1 VGGINQ
7 GGIAVMIQMYRSFLG
22 TEKIQE
28 MEGGCWVHCV
38 QPDSEE
44 VTILQEEYN
53 VPQDIIQDIL
63 DNDERPRYEVDD
75 DWSMIIL
82 RIPVETPQSSMLYST
97 YPLGIIMCEDY
108 TVTICNV
115 PNNVL
120 PVAQPSVYRNS
131 SQPIYDVVNF
141 TLNLFIRSAN
151 SFMYYLRQIYQHT
164 SLIEKE
170 IERSIRNQE
179 LSRLLKLEKCLVFFL
194 TSLKSNELVL
204 AKFKNSKK
212 SIFSEM
218 NEDLIEDAMIET
230 KQAIEM
236 AQIYSNIQSGMMDTF
251 ASVISN
257 NLNQVMKQM
266 TSVSII
272 LMIPTLIASFFGM
285 NVPNYMET
293 EWWAMPAVLV
303 ASIGMAFLGIVI
315 SRKRHWF

>member
-1 VGGINQ
+1 
-7 GGIAVMIQMYRSFLG
+7 MIQMYKSFLG
-22 TEKIQE
+22 DEKLSE
-28 MEGGCWVHCV
+28 LESGCWVHCV

-44 VTILQEEYN
+44 VSILQEEYN
-53 VPQDIIQDIL
+53 VPQEVIQDIL
-63 DNDERPRYEVDD
+63 DNDERSRYEVDD
-75 DWSMIIL
+75 EWSMIIL
-82 RIPVETPQSSMLYST
+82 RIPVETSENGMSYNT
-97 YPLGIIMCEDY
+97 YPLGIFMCEDY
-108 TVTICNV
+108 TVTICMT

-120 PVAQPSVYRNS
+120 PVTQPSVYRS
-131 SQPIYDVVNF
+131 DVQPVYDVINF
-141 TLNLFIRSAN
+141 TLQLFIRSAN

-170 IERSIRNQE
+170 IEKSIRNEE
-179 LSRLLKLEKCLVFFL
+179 LTRLLKLEKCLVFFI

-204 AKFKNSKK
+204 AKFKNSKRA
-212 SIFSEM
+212 IFSER

-257 NLNQVMKQM
+257 NLNVVMKQM

-293 EWWAMPAVLV
+293 IGWAMPAIL
-303 ASIGMAFLGIVI
+303 AFSILMAVTGILI
-315 SRKRHWF
+315 SRKKHWF

>member
-1 VGGINQ
+1 
-7 GGIAVMIQMYRSFLG
+7 MIQMYRSFLG
-22 TEKIQE
+22 AEKFSE
-28 MEGGCWVHCV
+28 LENGCWVHCV

-44 VTILQEEYN
+44 VELLQEKFK
-53 VPQDIIQDIL
+53 VPQDVIQDIL

-75 DWSMIIL
+75 EWSMIIL
-82 RIPVETPQSSMLYST
+82 RIPVETTGDSMNYTT
-97 YPLGIIMCEDY
+97 YPLGIFMGEDY

-120 PVAQPSVYRNS
+120 PVDQPSVYRNS
-131 SQPIYDVVNF
+131 SQPVYDRINF

-151 SFMYYLRQIYQHT
+151 SFMYYLRQINQHT

-170 IERSIRNQE
+170 IEKSIRNKE
-179 LSRLLKLEKCLVFFL
+179 LNKLLKLEKCLVFFI

-212 SIFSEM
+212 TMFSEI

-257 NLNQVMKQM
+257 NLNVVMKQM

-285 NVPNYMET
+285 NVPNGMET
-293 EWWAMPAVLV
+293 WVWAMPLILV
-303 ASIGMAFLGIVI
+303 FSILMAFIGIKI
-315 SRKRHWF
+315 SRHKQWL